1 MNWSAEEL
9 PFVYVC
15 VAGSHQDK
23 TVVLNLLSALH
34 WKTARAKVQGSLA
47 REAHKEDDGETTH
60 LYYTAKETVEL
71 ALSLPALFIYLLIE
85 LKVAGLESRVCPQ
98 SAASPARPLPL
109 LAVPS
114 DTLAKTD
121 ETQAVARWTLGNRAK
136 TSSSGRVVLAPTEPS
151 QSQPFCSAP
160 PLLCFLVR
168 PSTLC
173 TFTVKREML

>member
-71 ALSLPALFIYLLIE
+71 ALSLPALFFYLLIE

-98 SAASPARPLPL
+98 SAASPARARGPCHYLLSHQIHLPRPTKHKPLPVGH
-109 LAVPS
+109 LATEQKRLRLVGLCLRPLNPAS
-114 DTLAKTD
+114 HS
-121 ETQAVARWTLGNRAK
+121 ARL
-136 TSSSGRVVLAPTEPS
+136 P
-151 QSQPFCSAP
+151 
-160 PLLCFLVR
+160 LCFAFSCDR
-168 PSTLC
+168 PHFAL
-173 TFTVKREML
+173 LQ

>member
-71 ALSLPALFIYLLIE
+71 ALSLPALFIYLFIDRT
-85 LKVAGLESRVCPQ
+85 ESGGAREQSLPTICSIPRAAPAITCCPIRYTCQDRRNTSRCPLDTWQQ
-98 SAASPARPLPL
+98 SKN
-109 LAVPS
+109 VF
-114 DTLAKTD
+114 
-121 ETQAVARWTLGNRAK
+121 VW
-136 TSSSGRVVLAPTEPS
+136 
-151 QSQPFCSAP
+151 
-160 PLLCFLVR
+160 
-168 PSTLC
+168 
-173 TFTVKREML
+173 